1 MNCEQA
7 KALLRHDVVIEQ
19 ADAEALREHLQACN
33 ECRTDADTQRLIRA
47 LRSLP
52 VPAPEAGF
60 EQRVMAPAL
69 ARLPRRQ
76 ARHHVAWFTALAA
89 SVCIAIVATL
99 QIAAPERASRASVSP
114 QFSVAVQP
122 AQTRVIDVLLES
134 PRALHDA
141 TLVITLDGVQLDNR
155 PHTRELRWTTNLE
168 KGANKLSLPVQ
179 LLGDADGE
187 VLVRLE
193 HGDTRREVR
202 VRVMKAELQQP
213 GLRQQGETRSHNGGL
228 ANA

>member
-1 MNCEQA
+1 MKCEQA
-7 KALLRHDVVIEQ
+7 RALLRQDVVIEQ
-19 ADAEALREHLQACN
+19 ADAAALRKHLQACN
-33 ECRTDADTQRLIRA
+33 ECRTDADTQRLVRA

-52 VPAPEAGF
+52 APSPEAGF
-60 EQRVMAPAL
+60 EHRVMAPAL

-99 QIAAPERASRASVSP
+99 QIAVPERTPRASVSP
-114 QFSVAVQP
+114 EFSVRVLP
-122 AQTRVIDVLLES
+122 AQTRVVDVLLEA
-134 PRALHDA
+134 PRALQGA
-141 TLVITLDGVQLDNR
+141 TLVVSLDGVQLENR

-179 LLGDADGE
+179 LLDSAEGE

-193 HGDTRREVR
+193 HGETRREVK
-202 VRVMKAELQQP
+202 VRVLNAE
-213 GLRQQGETRSHNGGL
+213 LRQQGEYRGRSGGIANG
-228 ANA
+228 